1 MSTGNANFTDNF
13 TDNAPLPDV
22 RPAPSK
28 RKKVQT
34 PYKPRLSTLVKRAM
48 EDSVQD
54 AIELQKDMDR
64 MLDWLENEMN
74 ARESLRERIN
84 ALPSPL
90 DYRMAALLEEET
102 EVLLRIGKLELIL
115 ARMAITVTRLERR
128 LQASLAQA
136 RMGVEPAQRNQ

>member
-1 MSTGNANFTDNF
+1 MSSTSENFTEHL
-13 TDNAPLPDV
+13 TDKAPPL
-22 RPAPSK
+22 K

-54 AIELQKDMDR
+54 AIALQQDMDR
-64 MLDWLENEMN
+64 MLAWLENEVA
-74 ARESLRERIN
+74 AREALRERIA

-90 DYRMAALLEEET
+90 DHRMAALLEEEN
-102 EVLLRIGKLELIL
+102 EVLQRIGKLELIL
-115 ARMAITVTRLERR
+115 ARMALTVTRLERR

-136 RMGVEPAQRNQ
+136 RTGVDHRELTGKRN